1 MEYDSLLVEAKSGLD
16 KAKLDYLANITKQNL
31 TLNGEGMK
39 MWVEIM
45 QALQDGGN
53 FEQSSYF
60 HNAVCEGILHLL
72 TPEGDI
78 P

>member
-31 TLNGEGMK
+31 TPNGEGMK

-53 FEQSSYF
+53 LEQSSYF
-60 HNAVCEGILHLL
+60 HNAVCEHIRRLL
-72 TPEGDI
+72 VPQCDI